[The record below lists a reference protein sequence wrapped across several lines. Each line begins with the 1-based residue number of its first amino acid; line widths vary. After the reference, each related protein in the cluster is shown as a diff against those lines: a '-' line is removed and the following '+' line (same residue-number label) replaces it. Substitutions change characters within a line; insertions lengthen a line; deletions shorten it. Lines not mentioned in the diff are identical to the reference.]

1 MLIIFELIKSDR
13 KSELRNYFCSDFI
26 AKEVLVE
33 YRAKENPVFTTILG
47 LVSLYKLYY
56 NYFCLFSRT
65 LKYLSGQQ

>member
-13 KSELRNYFCSDFI
+13 KPELRIYFCSDFI

-47 LVSLYKLYY
+47 LVS
-56 NYFCLFSRT
+56 
-65 LKYLSGQQ
+65 

>member
-13 KSELRNYFCSDFI
+13 KPELRHFYCSNLI

-47 LVSLYKLYY
+47 LVSLYKLY
-56 NYFCLFSRT
+56 FIITSVCSP
-65 LKYLSGQQ
+65 GH